1 VMSKELGRRSFLGGA
16 GAVGLLTATGVAS
29 AQTGQRAT
37 GSGTQVSTII
47 VNGQVFTGTNDPSA
61 SAVAVAADGTIAAV
75 GSNREIRRLAGYS
88 AEVIDA
94 GGGTVMAGI
103 HDGHMHPLP
112 AAEQSLSPSL
122 NNAELTV
129 PELQALVQSML
140 DATSDKEPDG
150 WLHVTNWNPVGM
162 LPPGTVVNKSI
173 LDALDT
179 ARPIYLQGSDFHNSL
194 VNSRALELAGVDNAT
209 PDPSGGEIVRDGT
222 GEATGLLKDNAQWM
236 VAAVIPPPTD
246 EELAGAYQDMGVF
259 LLASG
264 ITSFMDAVSSR
275 ASLRTYRDLLG
286 RDIIKQTVI
295 PALAVDA
302 GLATR
307 PDDAAEML
315 RALRSRFGDVP
326 RLRLTTAKVFMDG
339 VMEFPAQTA
348 ALLQPYLDADG
359 QPTDNK
365 GDLYVSNSDFGRL
378 AVTLDREG
386 WQVHTHAIGDR
397 AVRVALNGYEA
408 ALRANGRSG
417 NRHTIT
423 HLELVHPDDYARFG
437 RLGVIASMQ
446 LQWAVRNVFTLDAL
460 RPYIGEGRFNRLY
473 PARSLSAAG
482 ARLAGGSDWPV
493 DPLSPFNQIATA
505 VDRTTTYSSDPTPLD
520 PDESISRGH
529 SLRMHTRASAFQ
541 MHSPNTGTIAQGK
554 NADLIILDRDITSGP
569 VNEIREAA
577 VKHTMIAGEV
587 VYDAT
592 STSQR
597 GAVRKMAALAGIGP
611 TGHDTVFGR
620 HAACCGGS

>member
-1 VMSKELGRRSFLGGA
+1 MSKQIGRRTFLGGV
-16 GAVGLLTATGVAS
+16 GAAGLLSATGVAS
-29 AQTGQRAT
+29 ARA
-37 GSGTQVSTII
+37 GSRSAAGGAQVSAII
-47 VNGQVFTGTNDPSA
+47 VNGRVFTGLSDAEPS
-61 SAVAVAADGTIAAV
+61 SAVAVASDGTIAAV

-88 AEVIDA
+88 AEVLDA

-103 HDGHMHPLP
+103 HDGHMHPLG
-112 AAEQSLSPSL
+112 AAQQSLNPSL

-129 PELQALVQSML
+129 PELQASLQSML
-140 DATSDKEPDG
+140 DATTEKEPDG
-150 WLHVTNWNPVGM
+150 WLQVTNWNPVGL
-162 LPPGTVVNKSI
+162 LPPGTVVNKSM

-179 ARPIYLQGSDFHNSL
+179 SRPIYLQGSDFHNSF
-194 VNSRALELAGVDNAT
+194 VNSRALDLAGVDNST

-222 GEATGLLKDNAQWM
+222 GAATGLLKDNAQWM

-246 EELAGAYQDMGVF
+246 EELAVAYEDMGTF
-259 LLASG
+259 LLANG

-286 RDIIKQTVI
+286 RDVIRQTVI
-295 PALAVDA
+295 PALEVDA
-302 GLATR
+302 ELATT
-307 PDDAAEML
+307 PGDAAEML
-315 RALRSRFGDVP
+315 RTLRNRFGDVP
-326 RLRLTTAKVFMDG
+326 RLRMTTAKVFMDG
-339 VMEFPAQTA
+339 VMEYPAQTA
-348 ALLQPYLDADG
+348 ALLAPYLDGDG
-359 QPTDNK
+359 QPTDNR
-365 GDLYVSNSDFGRL
+365 GDLYVSNDDFKRL
-378 AVTLDREG
+378 AVRLDREG

-437 RLGVIASMQ
+437 RLDVIASMQ

-460 RPYIGEGRFNRLY
+460 RPYIGEARFNRLY
-473 PARSLSAAG
+473 PARSLNAAG

-505 VDRTTTYSSDPTPLD
+505 VDRTTTDSADPTPLD
-520 PDESISRGH
+520 PEESISRSH

-541 MHSPNTGTIAQGK
+541 LHSPNTGTIAKGK
-554 NADLIILDRDITSGP
+554 RADLIIVDRDITSGP
-569 VNEIREAA
+569 VSDMREAR
-577 VKHTMIAGEV
+577 VNHTMIAGQV

-597 GAVRKMAALAGIGP
+597 TAARKMAVLGGIGP
-611 TGHDTVFGR
+611 AGHDSAFGR
-620 HAACCGGS
+620 HAACCGGA

>member
-1 VMSKELGRRSFLGGA
+1 MSNQIGRRSFLGGVGAA
-16 GAVGLLTATGVAS
+16 GVLSVTGVAS
-29 AQTGQRAT
+29 AQPGWRAPGTGT
-37 GSGTQVSTII
+37 KVSTII
-47 VNGQVFTGTNDPSA
+47 VNGQVFTGTNDPHA

-75 GSNREIRRLAGYS
+75 GSNRQIRRLAGYG

-103 HDGHMHPLP
+103 HDGHMHPLA
-112 AAEQSLSPSL
+112 AAEQSLNPSL

-129 PELQALVQSML
+129 PELQGLLQSML
-140 DATSDKEPDG
+140 DATIDKEPDG
-150 WLHVTNWNPVGM
+150 WLQLTNWNPVGI
-162 LPPGTVVNKSI
+162 LPPGTVANKSM

-194 VNSRALELAGVDNAT
+194 VNSRALELAGIDNST
-209 PDPSGGEIVRDGT
+209 PDPSGGEIVRDAT
-222 GEATGLLKDNAQWM
+222 GAATGLLKDNAQWM

-246 EELAGAYQDMGVF
+246 EELEVAYQNMGTF

-286 RDIIKQTVI
+286 RDVIRQTVI

-302 GLATR
+302 DLATA
-307 PDDAAEML
+307 PGDAADML
-315 RALRSRFGDVP
+315 EALRVRFGDVP
-326 RLRLTTAKVFMDG
+326 RLRMTTAKVFMDG

-348 ALLQPYLDADG
+348 ALLKPYLDDDG
-359 QPTDNK
+359 QPTDNR
-365 GDLYVSNSDFGRL
+365 GDLYVSNNDFGRL
-378 AVTLDREG
+378 AVRLDREG

-408 ALRANGRSG
+408 ALRANGRSR

-437 RLGVIASMQ
+437 KLGVIASMQ

-505 VDRTTTYSSDPTPLD
+505 VDRTTTDSADPTPLD
-520 PDESISRGH
+520 PEESISRGH

-541 MHSPNTGTIAQGK
+541 MHSPNTGTITQGK
-554 NADLIILDRDITSGP
+554 HADLIILDRDITHGP
-569 VNEIREAA
+569 VSEIREAT
-577 VKHTMIAGEV
+577 VNHTMIAGEV

-592 STSQR
+592 VASQR
-597 GAVRKMAALAGIGP
+597 GVVRKMAALAGIGP
-611 TGHDTVFGR
+611 AGHDSVFGR
-620 HAACCGGS
+620 HTACCGGA